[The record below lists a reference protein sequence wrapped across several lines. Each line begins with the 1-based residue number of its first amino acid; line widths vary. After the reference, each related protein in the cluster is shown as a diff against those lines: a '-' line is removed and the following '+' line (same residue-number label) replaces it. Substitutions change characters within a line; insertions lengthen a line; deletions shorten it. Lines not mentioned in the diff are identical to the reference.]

1 MEFMHRERIGEK
13 PLNVRL
19 RAQRIKERLR
29 FYRQKYKRIVIVSH
43 FFTIRY
49 ICSQQFVNDEPVEGL
64 VMKNTGVH
72 SASLE
77 EISKYS

>member
-29 FYRQKYKRIVIVSH
+29 HYRQQYKKIVIVSH

-49 ICSQQFVNDEPVEGL
+49 LCSR
-64 VMKNTGVH
+64 
-72 SASLE
+72 
-77 EISKYS
+77 